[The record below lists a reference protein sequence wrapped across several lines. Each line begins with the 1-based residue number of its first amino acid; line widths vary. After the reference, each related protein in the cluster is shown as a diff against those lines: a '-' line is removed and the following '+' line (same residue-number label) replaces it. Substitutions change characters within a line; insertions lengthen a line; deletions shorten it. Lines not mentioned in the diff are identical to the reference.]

1 MQELFTTKSLVYRSK
16 PNRHTLQL
24 IKEFEQLQ
32 GMTERTLD
40 QDSRHRELLLLDPV
54 AQEIRITVG
63 TVNALQQAKYQS
75 YLRKARSWFEQESG
89 MPPAD
94 FIEDVPEEA
103 EEYDYLW
110 GLLNMSHAW
119 AGVFS
124 STRKYEVRNYSL
136 LTSEPKGEW
145 EEFPIPAEWKSV
157 EGFLGTVQA
166 ELLWNLNSLANE
178 VNPNLW
184 HVPSDDESKKFGV
197 MSVT

>member
-16 PNRHTLQL
+16 PNRHALQL

-32 GMTERTLD
+32 SMTERTPE

-54 AQEIRITVG
+54 AQEIRVTVG

-103 EEYDYLW
+103 EEYEYLW

-119 AGVFS
+119 AGVLAAS
-124 STRKYEVRNYSL
+124 RKYEVRNYSL
-136 LTSEPKGEW
+136 LTAEAKGDW
-145 EEFPIPAEWKSV
+145 EEYPIPTEWRNVESFLNSV
-157 EGFLGTVQA
+157 QP

-184 HVPSDDESKKFGV
+184 HVPGDEESKKFGV